1 MACEIFI
8 FPDEDAVAR
17 AAAERVTALVDAAI
31 AQSGSAT
38 LALSG
43 GRTPRRLYE
52 TLARPPYRDRVSWH
66 LVHWFW
72 GDERPV
78 PSDHP
83 ESNYRLAAE
92 TLLHQLPID
101 WNRVHRVPTE
111 LGPYLAAETYERE
124 LREVFGIR
132 PGEVPQ
138 FDLILLGMG
147 ADGHVAS
154 LFPETAALRETMRLV
169 VANDVPQLRTTRIT
183 FTAPLLQRA
192 HHVIVLVTGDEKA
205 LAVRAAL
212 EQPYD
217 PQRVPAHVLR
227 SASGVVLWMLDAAAA
242 RHLTVPAGPCPEQLS
257 DR

>member
-1 MACEIFI
+1 MACEIHI
-8 FPDEDAVAR
+8 FPDEDALAR
-17 AAAERVTALVDAAI
+17 AAADRVTAILETAI
-31 AQSGSAT
+31 AQSTSAT
-38 LALSG
+38 VALSG

-52 TLARPPYRDRVSWH
+52 TLARSPYRERVSWH

-92 TLLHQLPID
+92 TLLHQLPVD
-101 WNRVHRVPTE
+101 WSHVHRVPTE
-111 LGPYLAAETYERE
+111 LEPHAAAETYERV

-132 PGEVPQ
+132 PGEVPH

-154 LFPETAALRETMRLV
+154 LFPGTAALHETLRLV
-169 VANDVPQLRTTRIT
+169 VANEVPQLKTTRIT

-212 EQPYD
+212 EEPDD
-217 PQRVPAHVLR
+217 PQQVPAHVLR
-227 SASGVVLWMLDAAAA
+227 SASGSVLWMLDATAA
-242 RHLTVPAGPCPEQLS
+242 RQLTVPPGPCPEPMS